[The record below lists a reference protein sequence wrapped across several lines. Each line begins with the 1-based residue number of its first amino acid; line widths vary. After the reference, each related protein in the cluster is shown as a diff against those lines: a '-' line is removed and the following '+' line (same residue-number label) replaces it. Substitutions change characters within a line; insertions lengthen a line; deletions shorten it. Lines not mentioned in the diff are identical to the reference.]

1 LANWFTSGLS
11 DTDITGIWSQFGF
24 QPSVRTIVFEFEQP
38 RSRIEWNEEREVLS
52 QACCNGGCALKCW
65 NFSTIHRSHASG
77 EIVSIA
83 DPFIGHF
90 DYNSECISVV
100 IINVIFDAVNTNY

>member
-1 LANWFTSGLS
+1 
-11 DTDITGIWSQFGF
+11 
-24 QPSVRTIVFEFEQP
+24 VFEFEQP